1 MLERRRSLVEAIQI
15 HKGQTVALMNDN
27 IDTDQI
33 IPKTFLKRIEK
44 TGFGEFLF
52 DEWRYLPNRKLNPEF
67 PLNAPDRQHATILVT
82 GDNFGC
88 GSSREHAAWALLD
101 YGFRVIIAGGYSDIF
116 YMNCT
121 KNGVL
126 PIVLPAVARAKLAK
140 ISSEE
145 EIIIDL
151 PNQEVRSSVGQFSFA
166 IDLTWKEKFL
176 NGLDDIAITLE
187 HLDAILAYEEKME
200 TK

>member
-1 MLERRRSLVEAIQI
+1 
-15 HKGQTVALMNDN
+15 MNDN

-33 IPKTFLKRIEK
+33 IPKSFLKRIER

-52 DEWRYLPNRKLNPEF
+52 DSWRYLPNRKPNPDF
-67 PLNAPDRQHATILVT
+67 PLNAPDRQEATILIT

-101 YGFRVIIAGGYSDIF
+101 YRFRVIIAGSYSDIF

-126 PIVLPAVARAKLAK
+126 PIVLPREAREKLAK
-140 ISSEE
+140 ITAEE
-145 EIIIDL
+145 KVTIDL
-151 PNQEVRSSVGQFSFA
+151 PKQQVISSVGTYPFE
-166 IDLTWKEKFL
+166 IDATWKNKFI
-176 NGLDDIAITLE
+176 NGLDDIAITFE
-187 HLDAILAYEEKME
+187 HIDAIKAYEQKVDSI
-200 TK
+200 

>member
-1 MLERRRSLVEAIQI
+1 MEAINI
-15 HKGQTVALMNDN
+15 HIGKTVALMNDN

-52 DEWRYLPNRKLNPEF
+52 DEWRYLPNRKLNPDF
-67 PLNAPDRQHATILVT
+67 PLNAPDRQEATILIT

-101 YGFRVIIAGGYSDIF
+101 YRFRVIIAGGYSDIF

-121 KNGVL
+121 KNGILPVVL
-126 PIVLPAVARAKLAK
+126 PKEARDKLASLAADER
-140 ISSEE
+140 IT
-145 EIIIDL
+145 IDL
-151 PNQEVRSSVGQFSFA
+151 PNQKISSSVGDYSFS
-166 IDLTWKEKFL
+166 IDPTWKNKFIH
-176 NGLDDIAITLE
+176 GLDDIAITFQHLE
-187 HLDAILAYEEKME
+187 EIEAYEAKVDA
-200 TK
+200 K

>member
-1 MLERRRSLVEAIQI
+1 MEEIKVHIG
-15 HKGQTVALMNDN
+15 KTVALMNDN

-33 IPKTFLKRIEK
+33 IPKSFLKRIER

-52 DEWRYLPNRKLNPEF
+52 DSWRYLPNRKPNPDF
-67 PLNAPDRQHATILVT
+67 PLNAPDRQEATILIT

-101 YGFRVIIAGGYSDIF
+101 YRFRVIIAGSYSDIF

-126 PIVLPAVARAKLAK
+126 PIVLPKEAREKLAQ
-140 ISSEE
+140 IAAEE
-145 EIIIDL
+145 NVTIDL
-151 PNQEVRSSVGQFSFA
+151 PNQQVISSVGTYPFE
-166 IDLTWKEKFL
+166 IDATWKNKFI
-176 NGLDDIAITLE
+176 NGLDDIAITFE
-187 HLDAILAYEEKME
+187 HIDAIKAYEQKVDSI
-200 TK
+200 